1 MRILL
6 PPSEAKLAGGRG
18 RPIGARPG
26 RLEQPRQQ
34 VLQAL
39 TELLTDPTTAAKALQ
54 LPPSVA
60 EAAIAMNRAVATAP
74 TMPAIRR
81 YTGVVYAGLDAAG
94 LSGPARQ
101 LANRELLIFSGLFG
115 VLRATEPVPAYRVPS
130 AAMLPG
136 LGILAT
142 FWRRQLAEPLADLLG
157 QRGPVI
163 DLRSTD
169 YAAMWQPAP
178 GSALGRRLLTVR
190 VLSRRPGGDYGVISY
205 QSKLAKGRLAAA
217 LLERAGHGNPVR
229 TGEDVQAAWA
239 ELGGKAAECRPQRI
253 GQAVDLYE

>member
-1 MRILL
+1 
-6 PPSEAKLAGGRG
+6 
-18 RPIGARPG
+18 
-26 RLEQPRQQ
+26 

-39 TELLTDPTTAAKALQ
+39 TELLAGPARAAGALQ

-60 EAAIAMNRAVATAP
+60 EAAIRMNGAVATSP

-81 YTGVVYAGLDAAG
+81 YTGIVYAGLDAPG
-94 LSGPARQ
+94 LSAKAGQ

-130 AAMLPG
+130 AAVLPG

-142 FWRRQLAEPLADLLG
+142 FWRRQLAEPMTDLLG
-157 QRGPVI
+157 QRGPIV

-178 GSALGRRLLTVR
+178 GSAPGRRLLTVR

-217 LLERAGHGNPVR
+217 LLERAAHGLPVR
-229 TGEDVQAAWA
+229 GSDDVQAAWT
-239 ELGGKAAECRPQRI
+239 ELGGAGGECRPQRA
-253 GQAVDLYE
+253 GLAVDLYE